1 MIPPPMKEGA
11 MKFNF
16 KFTALEKKEDFFY
29 AFHFLKETD
38 HEFESSCKKKPLY
51 WIHYVVSVPVL
62 VEIV

>member
-1 MIPPPMKEGA
+1 

-16 KFTALEKKEDFFY
+16 KISALEKKEDFFY